1 MTIKTTIN
9 ISLVLVLMTACSARS
24 QKPIEYSLLAIE
36 YVGESDKPVFPIV
49 ISDSQVGISW
59 YRDAVLKGD
68 ESKLIHVHV
77 INVSLMARL
86 IADAE
91 KHRAEQVLANQSKP
105 RETVSITL
113 VTSQARN
120 TFLLN
125 TKSAVSLLED
135 LKKLS
140 TADKS
145 LQADIS
151 HFMSRISSLERG

>member
-1 MTIKTTIN
+1 MI
-9 ISLVLVLMTACSARS
+9 AYSARS

-68 ESKLIHVHV
+68 ESKLIYVHV
-77 INVSLMARL
+77 VNVSLMATL

-91 KHRAEQVLANQSKP
+91 KHHGSAEQALANQSKP
-105 RETVSITL
+105 RATVSITL
-113 VTSQARN
+113 VTPQARN

-125 TKSAVSLLED
+125 KKSAVSLLED

-151 HFMSRISSLERG
+151 HFMNRISSLERG